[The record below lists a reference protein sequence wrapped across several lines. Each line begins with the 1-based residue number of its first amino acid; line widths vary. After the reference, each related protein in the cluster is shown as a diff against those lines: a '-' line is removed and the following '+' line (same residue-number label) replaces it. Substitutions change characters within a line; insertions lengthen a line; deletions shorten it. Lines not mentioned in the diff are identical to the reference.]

1 MRFSELGTPLLAAAT
16 HAEVKD
22 SKRVKSANRP
32 FSLRDCVVPLFA
44 INCVLD
50 TPGFF
55 LVTTQDTREEPL
67 MIGDLSFPLTAR
79 YTLPLSILLIFE
91 GFAARL
97 FKF

>member
-55 LVTTQDTREEPL
+55 SGHDTGHKRGTFDDRGLEFSL
-67 MIGDLSFPLTAR
+67 DSTLHFAFVYSLDL
-79 YTLPLSILLIFE
+79 
-91 GFAARL
+91 
-97 FKF
+97 